1 MVKRHF
7 LSLQHN
13 YYDMPIQKFTLYRY
27 VKEEYELLEYVSLLA
42 QIYTPDFDF
51 EEESQ
56 QTYELPSSAPE
67 IFKVRYNNGLLKIPF
82 TYSSY
87 VKNSKIVSLLHQLQL
102 DCDKFWYLLLFVHDY
117 CRGQFANG
125 WECSLSPLEELQ
137 IFSDS
142 ILEVYSKETPMDT
155 VFDAPVEL
163 TLKIGGKKVITMQNN
178 RTISYLASLCHEQ
191 LDTVEYNSQLTTS
204 HVFPSKNVSFSSA
217 IVAYFFANMIIR
229 FFDSQ
234 KNIVAKRGKKTKGI
248 SDKEKRLISNL
259 IYYTGILVNQSLL
272 DSCDYIKVILRR
284 YKDTPINTFNSIYM

>member
-13 YYDMPIQKFTLYRY
+13 YYDMPIQKFTLYQY

-51 EEESQ
+51 DEESQ

-155 VFDAPVEL
+155 VFDVPVEL

-178 RTISYLASLCHEQ
+178 RTLSYLASLCHER
-191 LDTVEYNSQLTTS
+191 LDTVECNSRLTTS
-204 HVFPSKNVSFSSA
+204 HISPSKNVSFSSA
-217 IVAYFFANMIIR
+217 IVAYFFANMIIC

-284 YKDTPINTFNSIYM
+284 YKDTPINTFNRIYM

>member
-1 MVKRHF
+1 M
-7 LSLQHN
+7 
-13 YYDMPIQKFTLYRY
+13 I
-27 VKEEYELLEYVSLLA
+27 
-42 QIYTPDFDF
+42 
-51 EEESQ
+51 
-56 QTYELPSSAPE
+56 
-67 IFKVRYNNGLLKIPF
+67 
-82 TYSSY
+82 
-87 VKNSKIVSLLHQLQL
+87 IV
-102 DCDKFWYLLLFVHDY
+102 
-117 CRGQFANG
+117 A